1 MSVEAEDFDMIEIH
15 SFDAAELKG
24 LRFSGHETFACRYA
38 WLPKA
43 YRGLKLDPRLFAD
56 EDNAMVVLGLGKNMV
71 RALRF
76 WVEAMGVAIA
86 DRKTRALEP
95 TAFGEQVL
103 GVNGFDPFLEDA
115 RTLWLLHWN
124 VASRQDSP
132 LFAWR
137 YLVGHWPL
145 PEFTR
150 SEALAEF
157 RRIVTYHG
165 LGHSDVT
172 LAQHLDVFLHT
183 YYRGRNPTVGVED
196 SLDGP
201 LVELGLLTSVGERR
215 GEEGRWEP
223 VYSFRR
229 EPKPEIPTILFDYC
243 LLDYW
248 NRYYANEETMTYRVA
263 ASGPA
268 SPGQVFKLPE
278 EDMRNRLEARAAGT
292 PRGFT
297 YQPSAIQGL
306 LSRSDRGPSLAEVY
320 GASFDA

>member
-1 MSVEAEDFDMIEIH
+1 MTETY
-15 SFDAAELKG
+15 SFDAKALKG

-43 YRGLKLDPRLFAD
+43 YRGLQSDARLFAD

-76 WVEAMGVAIA
+76 WVEAMGVADF
-86 DRKTRALEP
+86 DRKTRTHKA
-95 TAFGEQVL
+95 TSFGDQVFGE
-103 GVNGFDPFLEDA
+103 NGFDPFLEDP

-124 VASRQDSP
+124 LASRDEGP

-137 YLVGHWPL
+137 YLIGHWPL

-150 SEALAEF
+150 SEALTEF
-157 RRIVTYHG
+157 QRISASNQ
-165 LGHSDVT
+165 LEHSAVT
-172 LAQHLDVFLHT
+172 LSQHLDVFLHT
-183 YYRGRNPTVGVED
+183 YHPGRGAASGVED

-201 LVELGLLTSVGERR
+201 LVELGLLTTVGERR

-223 VYSFRR
+223 VISFRR
-229 EPKPEIPTILFDYC
+229 EPKPDISQLLFDYC
-243 LLDYW
+243 LRDYW
-248 NRYYANEETMTYRVA
+248 DCHFPSEETMTFRTA
-263 ASGPA
+263 AMA
-268 SPGQVFKLPE
+268 AAAPGQVFKLPE
-278 EDMRNRLEARAAGT
+278 DDMRTRLEARGAGA

-306 LSRSDRGPSLAEVY
+306 LFKDGRAPNLAEVY
-320 GASFDA
+320 GAKLDA